1 MGIQDLQTVRLDIN
15 NKYDIEL
22 TCKQLDD
29 IILKIIIYD
38 KSLKA
43 DLSNYTCR
51 LKAFKADQVPL
62 IQNSNITIDG
72 NIVTIKANSQLTTT
86 AGVVKA
92 ELQFINKTTSEK
104 KSTFYLNIE
113 VVASS
118 LYVDSGLSTPTITL
132 LQELD
137 NKLDQIEN
145 IGTVLDEAITV
156 KSELETN
163 ISTATKTKSDLATI
177 NTNATTTKNDL
188 ETLNTNAIQTK
199 SDLDSANVLA
209 GDNKSDLDIKN
220 ALATQNI
227 QQMDSFGDVSTL
239 VQNVTELK
247 ADKTEILNT
256 IGDETMGVTA
266 TTLKGAIAEVKRIAD
281 SNTTQLK
288 EMMND
293 KMNKLESKITDF
305 NKALENGLYP
315 FDSSTINGYV
325 SGGYGL
331 CRVYKV
337 EQWVFQTAWYTNG
350 INATRRKINNDD
362 WSKWSIISNSEVVEL
377 TLNNGWVALD
387 KTPTLYVNGKCATL
401 NIRIKDG
408 AYSTGTRIC
417 STGLTPYKKQ
427 LIYFPFMKYGRD
439 INGNCYID
447 GEGNVTCGDEITFNG
462 DCSLNVTYLID

>member
-247 ADKTEILNT
+247 ADKTEILTT
-256 IGDETMGVTA
+256 IGDETMGTTV
-266 TTLKGAIAEVKRIAD
+266 TTLKGAIKEVKGIAD
-281 SNTTQLK
+281 NNTTQLNANTQNIANK
-288 EMMND
+288 ID
-293 KMNKLESKITDF
+293 KSKVVTNLAVTETGFLLDALTVVNKFKTIDGKLQEQTAINIYLDF
-305 NKALENGLYP
+305 NDMIEGWTVVNTNVNCANAPKTTQGILFQKTIGGSGIAILQLFYNTDGTKQMRTKWYGNW
-315 FDSSTINGYV
+315 STWN
-325 SGGYGL
+325 
-331 CRVYKV
+331 
-337 EQWVFQTAWYTNG
+337 
-350 INATRRKINNDD
+350 
-362 WSKWSIISNSEVVEL
+362 
-377 TLNNGWVALD
+377 
-387 KTPTLYVNGKCATL
+387 
-401 NIRIKDG
+401 
-408 AYSTGTRIC
+408 
-417 STGLTPYKKQ
+417 
-427 LIYFPFMKYGRD
+427 
-439 INGNCYID
+439 
-447 GEGNVTCGDEITFNG
+447 
-462 DCSLNVTYLID
+462 

>member
-288 EMMND
+288 ENTQD
-293 KMNKLESKITDF
+293 IAKIKDT
-305 NKALENGLYP
+305 KTL
-315 FDSSTINGYV
+315 
-325 SGGYGL
+325 
-331 CRVYKV
+331 
-337 EQWVFQTAWYTNG
+337 
-350 INATRRKINNDD
+350 
-362 WSKWSIISNSEVVEL
+362 EL
-377 TLNNGWVALD
+377 TLLNGWSGIAGYGSKLTVLSNGLCHLSFMISGGSTSNVAIAHLD
-387 KTPTLYVNGKCATL
+387 TDLTRAYKPKRNQLLEFITNE
-401 NIRIKDG
+401 NIRLKGFIDTTG
-408 AYSTGTRIC
+408 GITVEGVIPSTTTWIALNQ
-417 STGLTPYKKQ
+417 SYV
-427 LIYFPFMKYGRD
+427 LI
-439 INGNCYID
+439 
-447 GEGNVTCGDEITFNG
+447 
-462 DCSLNVTYLID
+462 

>member
-256 IGDETMGVTA
+256 IGDETIGTTA
-266 TTLKGAIAEVKRIAD
+266 TTLKGAIKEVKGIAD
-281 SNTTQLK
+281 NNTTQLNDLAQNANKIWNK
-288 EMMND
+288 EVLTFVPTVDYSLIYN
-293 KMNKLESKITDF
+293 ES
-305 NKALENGLYP
+305 
-315 FDSSTINGYV
+315 
-325 SGGYGL
+325 
-331 CRVYKV
+331 YKV
-337 EQWVFQTAWYTNG
+337 GNLII
-350 INATRRKINNDD
+350 INAAIKRTDE
-362 WSKWSIISNSEVVEL
+362 SI
-377 TLNNGWVALD
+377 
-387 KTPTLYVNGKCATL
+387 
-401 NIRIKDG
+401 
-408 AYSTGTRIC
+408 
-417 STGLTPYKKQ
+417 
-427 LIYFPFMKYGRD
+427 
-439 INGNCYID
+439 INGNFNVGIFQGIKNNNIKLLSTTSHSTTTVSALNSANSKGLIGISGD
-447 GEGNVTCGDEITFNG
+447 VWVSITGTNDTKGVVISTVFVEGGN
-462 DCSLNVTYLID
+462 